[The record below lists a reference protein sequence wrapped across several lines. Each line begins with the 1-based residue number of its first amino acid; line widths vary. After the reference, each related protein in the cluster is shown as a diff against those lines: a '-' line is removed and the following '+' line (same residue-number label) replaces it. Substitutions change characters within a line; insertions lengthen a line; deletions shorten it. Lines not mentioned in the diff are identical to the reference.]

1 MRRLTLLITLIPI
14 LGYSDAYEEF
24 LQERIET
31 LSVEIEETEGDESG
45 LYWYL
50 LGQKTGTIIDLAFY
64 RITKK

>member
-31 LSVEIEETEGDESG
+31 LIVEMEESDGDESG